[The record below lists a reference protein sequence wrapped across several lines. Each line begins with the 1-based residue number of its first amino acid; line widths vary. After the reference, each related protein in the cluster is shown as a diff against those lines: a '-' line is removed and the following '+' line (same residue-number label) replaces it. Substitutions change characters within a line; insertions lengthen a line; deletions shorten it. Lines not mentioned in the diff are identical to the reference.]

1 MNRTYSFL
9 ALLVVVAISIVFGM
23 VVGGRLNAPEI
34 ALAAPRGAIAAVD
47 RAALPTAPAMTSGGR
62 LDFADIAEAATPAV
76 VSITNYQDPK
86 SLAEIPG
93 HSQDMFE
100 RFFEQFREGL
110 PEMTPEEDEQ
120 DSPGPRTPRQPG
132 QPQRPRTMP
141 SFGSGFLISADGYLL
156 SNHHVIENSTRLQVR
171 MFDGES
177 FDAELIGADPGI
189 DLALLKIDPKGRSLP
204 HLRLG
209 DSDDLRVGEW
219 VIAIGNP
226 LEFDYTVT
234 VGVVS
239 AKNRHVPLDGEQ
251 FDLAIAAFIQTDA
264 AINLGNSGGP
274 LLNSRGEVVGI
285 NTAINRAR
293 MAEGIGFAL
302 QINEA
307 KRARDQLLASG
318 RVRRG
323 IIGVTMNPDG
333 IDDVAREYYK
343 LPDRNGV
350 LVAEVTRGGPADQ
363 AGIKP
368 DDIIRRID
376 DRVIRN
382 NEDLLSEVASR
393 MPGEKVDVEVF
404 REGKTIKTT
413 AVLGERVV
421 ERGQA
426 RIGGGAEDDTV
437 AREDAKNATGLGL
450 TVETFNPAADPNLLG
465 VRITDVEANSVAT
478 DKGLAPGMIITSIN
492 DQPVRNVADWRK
504 ALESLRPG
512 SPVKLDVQDAAGQF
526 HRKFFL
532 SVPED

>member
-9 ALLVVVAISIVFGM
+9 TLLAVVALSIVFGM

-34 ALAAPRGAIAAVD
+34 ALAAPQGALPAVD
-47 RAALPTAPAMTSGGR
+47 RAALPLAPAMSSNGR

-76 VSITNYQDPK
+76 VGITNYQDANK
-86 SLAEIPG
+86 LAEIPG

-100 RFFEQFREGL
+100 RFFQQFREGL
-110 PEMTPEEDEQ
+110 PEDEEPAPQ
-120 DSPGPRTPRQPG
+120 APRQPR
-132 QPQRPRTMP
+132 QPRAMP
-141 SFGSGFLISADGYLL
+141 SYGSGFLISPDGYLL

-171 MFDGES
+171 MFDGET
-177 FDAELIGADPGI
+177 FEAELIGADPGI
-189 DLALLKIDPKGRSLP
+189 DLALLKIDTKGRALP
-204 HLRLG
+204 HLKFG

-239 AKNRHVPLDGEQ
+239 AKNRHVPLEGEQ

-274 LLNSRGEVVGI
+274 LLNSRGEVIGI

-302 QINEA
+302 QSNDA
-307 KRARDQLLASG
+307 RRAVEQLRSQG

-350 LVAEVTRGGPADQ
+350 LVAEVTPGGPADK

-368 DDIIRRID
+368 DD
-376 DRVIRN
+376 VIRKIGDRTIRSN
-382 NEDLLSEVASR
+382 DDLLTEVASR
-393 MPGEKVDVEVF
+393 MPGEEVKIELF
-404 REGKTIKTT
+404 REGKTVKTT

-426 RIGGGAEDDTV
+426 RIGGGGQEDSQ
-437 AREDAKNATGLGL
+437 AREEARNATGLGL
-450 TVETFNPAADPNLLG
+450 TVETYDASSAPRGRREDVDADLRG
-465 VRITDVEANSVAT
+465 VRITDVESNSVAN
-478 DKGLAPGMIITSIN
+478 DKGLAAGMIITSIN
-492 DQPVRNVADWRK
+492 DQPVRNVADWRS
-504 ALESLRPG
+504 ALEALRPG
-512 SPVKLDVQDAAGQF
+512 SPVKLDVQDDTGQF

-532 SVPED
+532 SVPGN